1 MVLDILLMVII
12 VGLVAFCTAQ
22 GLVRSATMLLGFYIL
37 CILVGMLVVVLN
49 LAQLLG
55 EVVIS
60 SLGDGPRTPVFYQG
74 LIFVLILIP
83 AWLIVVVLIR
93 MSLEDV
99 SIKILSWG
107 DNVLGTLVGVVLALV
122 VAAVICNSWGV
133 FVAQRWQPDRVW
145 LPLRVA
151 FDSSALKPYMM
162 NVLLAY
168 RRALFPFSGPGY
180 PVFFI
185 PQG

>member
-1 MVLDILLMVII
+1 MGLDILLMLII
-12 VGLVAFCTAQ
+12 VGLVVFCASE
-22 GLVRSATMLLGFYIL
+22 GLVRSATALLGFYIL
-37 CILVGMLVVVLN
+37 CIVVGMLVVALN

-55 EVVIS
+55 DVVIS
-60 SLGDGPRTPVFYQG
+60 SLGDAPRTPVFYQG
-74 LIFVLILIP
+74 LIFVAILIP
-83 AWLIVVVLIR
+83 AWLVVVVIICV
-93 MSLEDV
+93 SLEDV

-133 FVAQRWQPDRVW
+133 FVSQRWQPDRVW
-145 LPLRVA
+145 LPMRVA
-151 FDSSALKPYMM
+151 FESSALKPFMM

-168 RRALFPFSGPGY
+168 RKALFPFAGSGY
-180 PVFFI
+180 PVFFV

>member
-1 MVLDILLMVII
+1 MVLDILLMLI
-12 VGLVAFCTAQ
+12 VFGLVAFCASE

-37 CILVGMLVVVLN
+37 SMLVGMLVQALN

-55 EVVIS
+55 DVVIS
-60 SLGDGPRTPVFYQG
+60 TLGDAPRTPVFYQG
-74 LIFVLILIP
+74 LIFILILIP
-83 AWLIVVVLIR
+83 AWLFVVVIVR
-93 MSLEDV
+93 MGLEDV

-107 DNVLGTLVGVVLALV
+107 DNVLGTFVGVVLALV

-145 LPLRVA
+145 LPMRAA
-151 FDSSALKPYMM
+151 FETSVLKPYMM

-168 RRALFPFSGPGY
+168 RRVLFTFAGTGY
-180 PVFFI
+180 PVFFV

>member
-1 MVLDILLMVII
+1 MVLDVLLMLII
-12 VGLVAFCTAQ
+12 VGLVAICTSE
-22 GLVRSATMLLGFYIL
+22 GLIRSATILLAFYIL
-37 CILVGMLVVVLN
+37 CILVGMLVVALN

-55 EVVIS
+55 DVVIS

-74 LIFVLILIP
+74 LIFVLVLMP
-83 AWLIVVVLIR
+83 AWLIVAVIIR
-93 MSLEDV
+93 MSLEDA

-107 DNVLGTLVGVVLALV
+107 DNVLGTLVGVVLGLV

-133 FVAQRWQPDRVW
+133 LVAQRWQPDRVW
-145 LPLRVA
+145 IPMRVA
-151 FDSSALKPYMM
+151 FESSVLKPYMM

-168 RRALFPFSGPGY
+168 RRALFPFAGPGY
-180 PVFFI
+180 PIFFI